1 MKVSAL
7 SSMIACIMDDGV
19 EKTDSNHAG
28 GIMIMIMTT
37 TMILTLIVAPP
48 RDLRLARQSAQ
59 GLFFVGMVQLQGLA
73 GR

>member
-1 MKVSAL
+1 MKVKVSAL

-28 GIMIMIMTT
+28 GIMIMTT

-59 GLFFVGMVQLQGLA
+59 GLFFRGYGAAA
-73 GR
+73 GSRR